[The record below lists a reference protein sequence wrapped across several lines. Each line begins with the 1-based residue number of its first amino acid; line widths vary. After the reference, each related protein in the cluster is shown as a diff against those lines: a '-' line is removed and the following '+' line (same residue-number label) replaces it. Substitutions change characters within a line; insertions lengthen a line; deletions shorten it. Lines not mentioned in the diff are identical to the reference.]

1 MAVAPALS
9 VGELYSLLLDFE
21 GDLAAARQQAIRAS
35 QAPSSTH
42 IKQETSAAANS
53 LQQAPRLA
61 DDMGDDDEIMIKIDP
76 NDPFLEWV
84 GISKVSERL
93 C

>member
-1 MAVAPALS
+1 MAVAPASS

-42 IKQETSAAANS
+42 IKQETSAAANL
-53 LQQAPRLA
+53 LQQAPKLVY
-61 DDMGDDDEIMIKIDP
+61 DTDDDDEIMIKIDP
-76 NDPFLEWV
+76 NDDFLEWV
-84 GISKVSERL
+84 SISKVP
-93 C
+93 